1 MPVPLPRQPLAHM
14 LRALKASRITLQTR
28 KRKSDGS
35 CSHPPGASAARP
47 DLSSR
52 VSARLFNR
60 VCEGRLSV
68 KEAVRAAQDC
78 VEDYGLGQEEVNK
91 WA

>member
-1 MPVPLPRQPLAHM
+1 M
-14 LRALKASRITLQTR
+14 LRALKAPQIALQTR
-28 KRKSDGS
+28 GRKSDGG
-35 CSHPPGASAARP
+35 CSHPPDASAARP
-47 DLSSR
+47 ELSSR

-68 KEAVRAAQDC
+68 EEAVRTAQDC
-78 VEDYGLGQEEVNK
+78 VEDDGLGQEEVNK